1 MVGGKP
7 YVQNTWEIVLKFL
20 RTKCLDNKNKN
31 IYYIKH
37 MTTNSKEAKVYQLV
51 QELEQ
56 AVKEKKAVVKG
67 HNNNIKRIKDEI
79 KDILELEQE
88 EEADV

>member
-1 MVGGKP
+1 MVDF
-7 YVQNTWEIVLKFL
+7 N
-20 RTKCLDNKNKN
+20 NK
-31 IYYIKH
+31 ILYYINT

-56 AVKEKKAVVKG
+56 AIKEKKAVVKG

-79 KDILELEQE
+79 KDILEAEDE
-88 EEADV
+88 DVVDDQA

>member
-1 MVGGKP
+1 
-7 YVQNTWEIVLKFL
+7 
-20 RTKCLDNKNKN
+20 
-31 IYYIKH
+31 

>member
-1 MVGGKP
+1 MGKAQQ
-7 YVQNTWEIVLKFL
+7 YTSLVELIFDFQ
-20 RTKCLDNKNKN
+20 TKIL
-31 IYYIKH
+31 YYTKH

-56 AVKEKKAVVKG
+56 AIKEKKAVVKG

-79 KDILELEQE
+79 KDILESED
-88 EEADV
+88 EEANDQP